1 MEEVQEQFSEV
12 PTTLLRCIA
21 IDDESL
27 ALDLVED
34 NIAKVPFLKL
44 EARCR
49 NAFETIE
56 YFIYLLIFELF

>member
-1 MEEVQEQFSEV
+1 METKETFSEI
-12 PTTLLRCIA
+12 PNTILKCIA

-44 EARCR
+44 
-49 NAFETIE
+49 
-56 YFIYLLIFELF
+56 